1 MARKKEENVI
11 ENVLSGEDIKEE
23 KINENEKSKGIR
35 LSFPI
40 VIVILLVV
48 CIAAFLIFRKVKSS
62 MNGTNANATK
72 VETVA
77 NTNELKDKL
86 NIDMK
91 DPENASGIEYG
102 VEGTDVARM
111 TYTKT
116 FESGASMTFTLRSSS
131 SLESIALELNE
142 EWGASIMMTTYCD
155 DGSDIQVLSN
165 VSINNNQ
172 IMKAEW
178 YDNDLYWTMTSDDL
192 TTREDFLQEVNRVII
207 ANHIEF

>member
-1 MARKKEENVI
+1 MASIVEEN
-11 ENVLSGEDIKEE
+11 ENVS
-23 KINENEKSKGIR
+23 EKSKGLR

-62 MNGTNANATK
+62 MNGTTANATK

-178 YDNDLYWTMTSDDL
+178 YDNDLYWTMTSEDL
-192 TTREDFLQEVNRVII
+192 TSREDFLQEVNRVII